1 MNDPTDTITLAEHG
15 LPWADVHAVSDAELS
30 TDWLLAEIEGQP
42 RYLALV
48 RRSAWAA
55 DPERLRNKLL
65 TARPN

>member
-15 LPWADVHAVSDAELS
+15 LPWTDVHALSDADLS
-30 TDWLLAEIEGQP
+30 TDWLLAEIEG
-42 RYLALV
+42 RHLALV

-65 TARPN
+65 AARPN